1 MNTRRPAAVLSALAL
16 LAATGWG
23 AAGCSRSAPPPSPED
38 DLPDV
43 ARPADGEFS
52 VMTFNLDRY
61 VLPAPEGLD
70 DAAPAAPP
78 PTSADAIVRAI
89 RQASPDVLAVQGM
102 GPPDA
107 WADFRF
113 RLRQAGLEYRFEEY
127 LSLNDDQE
135 LRLAVLSR
143 HPIVSRSPRI
153 QDRYTIG
160 PGQFPVLRGFIEL
173 DIEPNPGYR
182 FRLFVAHLKSKRF
195 HEYGQAE
202 MRRNEARLLANHIR
216 ASLQENPAINLLVAG
231 DFNDEPGSR
240 ALREVLF
247 YQGQPLLFDLRP
259 ADPDGDAWTRRADAD
274 RHLRTSFLLVNGGM
288 LNEVLPDKT
297 RILQVPGLRNATAH
311 RPLIATFVAREQGP
325 ESAPNLSERRP
336 VEYPEYD

>member
-1 MNTRRPAAVLSALAL
+1 MKTLRPAAVLSVLAL
-16 LAATGWG
+16 LAAAGWG
-23 AAGCSRSAPPPSPED
+23 AAGCSRSAPPPPEG
-38 DLPDV
+38 DLPDA

-61 VLPAPEGLD
+61 ALPVSEGLD

-78 PTSADAIVRAI
+78 PGADAIVRAI
-89 RQASPDVLAVQGM
+89 RQASPDDLAVQGM

-113 RLRQAGLEYRFEEY
+113 RLRQAGLDYRFEEY
-127 LSLNDDQE
+127 LSRDDDQE

-143 HPIVSRSPRI
+143 HPIVSRSPRLR
-153 QDRYTIG
+153 DRYTIG

-173 DIEPNPGYR
+173 DIEPDPGYR
-182 FRLFVAHLKSKRF
+182 FRLFVTHLKSKRF

-216 ASLQENPAINLLVAG
+216 ASLQENPGLNLLVAG
-231 DFNDEPGSR
+231 DFSDEPGSR

-247 YQGQPLLFDLRP
+247 YQGKPVLFDLRP
-259 ADPDGDAWTRRADAD
+259 ADAEGDAWTRRTDAD

-297 RILQVPGLRNATAH
+297 RILQASGLRNATAH
-311 RPLIATFVAREQGP
+311 RPLIAVFAAREQGP
-325 ESAPNLSERRP
+325 ESAPDLSERRP